1 MAAYKVHKKRTVGL
15 KPVSGLRTNVHS
27 DYTKGAA
34 KDFGTPSGAMSPS
47 MMGRY
52 APRSEQHML
61 PGRARS
67 RKRGG
72 NRKLF

>member
-1 MAAYKVHKKRTVGL
+1 MAAYKARRKRSAGL
-15 KPVSGLRTNVHS
+15 KAISGMRTKAPMKPS
-27 DYTKGAA
+27 KD
-34 KDFGTPSGAMSPS
+34 DFGTPSGAMSPS